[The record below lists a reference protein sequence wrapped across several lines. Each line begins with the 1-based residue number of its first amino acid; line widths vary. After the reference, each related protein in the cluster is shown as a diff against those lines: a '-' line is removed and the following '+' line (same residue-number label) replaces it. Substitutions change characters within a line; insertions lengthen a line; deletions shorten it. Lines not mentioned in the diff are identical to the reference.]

1 MTTDTT
7 DALSSNTVAG
17 DAERDLLLAQVREI
31 YGRTSYTHK
40 THEKQADISSAL
52 YRRQRQI
59 RVVLTAASSGVFLA
73 SLFGVVL
80 DAQWAALATSFVAVL
95 LSASS
100 LAGRDFK
107 HGEETQQ
114 HRDTAAALWNI
125 RESYLSLIVDLMGGA
140 IDVNAARRTRDRLQE
155 AAGDIHREAP
165 RTTPKAYQRAQQGL
179 QLNEDL
185 TFSEQE
191 IDYLLPAKLRTT
203 KTGATH
209 VEDQ

>member
-1 MTTDTT
+1 MATDDT
-7 DALSSNTVAG
+7 DAVSSITVA
-17 DAERDLLLAQVREI
+17 DDVERDLLLAQIREI
-31 YGRTSYTHK
+31 YGRTCYTHK

-59 RVVLTAASSGVFLA
+59 RIGLTAASSGVFLA

-80 DAQWAALATSFVAVL
+80 NAQWAALATSFVAVL
-95 LSASS
+95 LSAST
-100 LAGRDFK
+100 LAGKDFK

-125 RESYLSLIVDLMGGA
+125 RESYLSLIVDLMAGA
-140 IDVNAARRTRDRLQE
+140 IDVAAARGSRDRLQE
-155 AAGDIHREAP
+155 SAADILREAP

-191 IDYLLPAKLRTT
+191 IDYLLPARLRTAN
-203 KTGATH
+203 TGAQR
-209 VEDQ
+209 VADQ